1 MSLDQQKIEAFIQLI
16 KSQSSLFSSQDQAD
30 LWKLVLT
37 LPNNVEEI
45 ANAIADWSHPR
56 NHIWNALVPLV
67 GQSSGGVTRGPAKN
81 PAPINPKD
89 YDEMLINAMRESFPA
104 SEPQPPSSQPKP
116 SHPQR

>member
-1 MSLDQQKIEAFIQLI
+1 MSLDQQKIEAFIELI

-30 LWKLVLT
+30 LWKLVPT

-56 NHIWNALVPLV
+56 NHVWNALARLL

-89 YDEMLINAMRESFPA
+89 YQETLVNAMRQSFPT

-116 SHPQR
+116 SDSQP